1 MDSDAQFIDHSV
13 RMTPPSR
20 ASAKRPG
27 AAASQSTRT
36 VPVRHRL
43 GLHARPAADFV
54 RLANTFTSEI
64 HLKKGRRVANGK
76 SIMGILTLAA
86 AAGTRVTV
94 VAAGADADEAV
105 RVLSEFLLSGDEES
119 LTKR

>member
-1 MDSDAQFIDHSV
+1 MS
-13 RMTPPSR
+13 
-20 ASAKRPG
+20 
-27 AAASQSTRT
+27 
-36 VPVRHRL
+36 VRHRL

-86 AAGTRVTV
+86 AAGSRVTV
-94 VAAGADADEAV
+94 TAAGADADEAV
-105 RVLSEFLLSGDEES
+105 RVLSEFLLSGDEEPS
-119 LTKR
+119 ATR